1 MFLLTP
7 SSNGSRGSGSQKR
20 PLTPTETP
28 RVSCSV
34 RIGALCWVLP
44 VEDEE
49 LLEECGGAGMI
60 GHPYEEPS
68 GYQKTENGLML
79 LVTRRD
85 NNFDQSFLL
94 SQTIPE
100 DGTAESNTQR
110 NITEVDLKH
119 TSPIQ
124 PNVCQRL
131 RKVIQE
137 LVDTE
142 KSYVKDLVS
151 LFDIY
156 LTPLQNETFLTKD
169 EMEVLFGSLPEM
181 LDFQRVFLQT
191 LEDRIKSCPNF
202 SNLETP
208 GQFKKLLLSL
218 GGSFLFYADHFK
230 HYSGFCA
237 NHIKAQKVL
246 ERAKT
251 DGAFKRFLE
260 AKNPTNQH
268 SSSLESYLIKPVQR
282 LLKYPL
288 LLRELVSLTHPDS
301 PEHAHLT
308 EALGAMEKV
317 ASHINEMQKI
327 YEDFGPV
334 FDQLAAEQTGPH
346 KQVTEISMAEFLV
359 HSSVVWLNPL
369 PHLGRLRKE
378 PKLTLFV
385 FKRAVVLIYRD
396 SSRTK
401 RRLTGSR
408 SADVDAFRFHWL
420 IPISALQV
428 RQDNTISG
436 WQSSCVWELVD
447 CRPDGAGPPETVF
460 QLCSSG
466 LETKASIVRALRSLI
481 SDGASSLRRSSPLMA
496 DGGSSLR
503 RRQRGRRCSTGKRMT
518 HVLTEERH
526 GPHGRPL
533 FREPCSE
540 QLSSFSFDLNGRRRH
555 RLSLTGQLESQLQRL
570 NFAEQEDDVLAS
582 SQREDKRRSLTLRPS
597 PTDML
602 HVLEKDFSVQSM
614 ASIITEDCFY
624 DSKQKESPPPAKAST
639 LTDKTFHQN

>member
-79 LVTRRD
+79 L
-85 NNFDQSFLL
+85 NFDQSFLL

>member
-68 GYQKTENGLML
+68 GCQKTENGLML
-79 LVTRRD
+79 L
-85 NNFDQSFLL
+85 NFDQSFLL

-526 GPHGRPL
+526 GPHGHPL

-540 QLSSFSFDLNGRRRH
+540 QLSSFFFDLNGRRRH